1 MKYSAEI
8 FDKFQFLYKETG
20 YCDRQVRCVVSF
32 NGSADPET
40 LKKAAEMLLSTVPIL
55 SRKYVNLGNK
65 SYWEDTNFQNVENVF
80 TVTYSK
86 TAFDSFSC
94 SMTDAENGPQIKF
107 CLLCAE
113 NNMLVA
119 VINHMVSDAAGLKQ
133 CMYLYAEIYS
143 NLIRDPNYLPD
154 FIIDGD
160 RGFKNIVC
168 PVSFPHRLISL
179 LFGSKDSNQKSL
191 CGFSMENSGKVEP
204 FVMQH
209 EISPKVFRDMKE
221 YCHVRGITVNDVVL
235 TAYLRALSKM
245 LGMQGQEIAVPIM
258 IDMRRYLKDKNFNAL
273 TNLSSTSIV
282 KRCIP
287 ESEDFESSLAG
298 VNAIM
303 NAKKENGLGLNTFFK
318 LYAGFR
324 IPFIDAYKIMR
335 KALKN
340 PPISM
345 TNIGV
350 IDSAKLLFENTEV
363 RNAVMFASIKY
374 RPYFQ
379 ISVSSFNDR
388 MTLGTGLYGDE
399 EDRAN
404 IIKLFELMDGELQA
418 MEACRDAKAGY
429 HI

>member
-8 FDKFQFLYKETG
+8 FDKFQYLYEKTG

-40 LKKAAEMLLSTVPIL
+40 LKKAAEFLLATVPIL
-55 SRKYVNLGNK
+55 SRKYVDLGGK
-65 SYWEDTNFQNVENVF
+65 SYWEDMDFRNVEHVF
-80 TVTYSK
+80 TATYSK
-86 TAFDSFSC
+86 TDFDSFTC

-113 NNMLVA
+113 NDMLAV

-143 NLIRDPNYLPD
+143 NLIRDPDYLPD
-154 FIIDGD
+154 FMIDGD

-168 PVSFPHRLISL
+168 EVNLPHRLVSL
-179 LFGSKDSNQKSL
+179 FFGRKDSNQESL
-191 CGFSMENSGKVEP
+191 CGFLMGSSEKVEP

-209 EISPKVFRDMKE
+209 EISPEIYRDMKE
-221 YCHVRGITVNDVVL
+221 YCRLSGITVNDVVL

-258 IDMRRYLKDKNFNAL
+258 IDMRRYLKDKGFHAL

-282 KRCIP
+282 KLCIP
-287 ESEDFESSLAG
+287 ADEAFESTLAG
-298 VNAIM
+298 VSAIM
-303 NAKKENGLGLNTFFK
+303 RAKKENGLGLNTFFK
-318 LYAGFR
+318 LYDGFR
-324 IPFIDAYKIMR
+324 IPFVDAYKIMR
-335 KALKN
+335 KVLKN
-340 PPISM
+340 PKISM

-350 IDSAKLLFENTEV
+350 IDSAKLVFENAEV
-363 RNAVMFASIKY
+363 RNAVMLASIKY

-379 ISVSSFNDR
+379 ISVTSFNDR
-388 MTLGTGLYGDE
+388 MTFGSGLYGDE

-404 IIKLFELMDGELQA
+404 IDRLYELMDGELQA
-418 MEACRDAKAGY
+418 MEAYIDAKAGCPM
-429 HI
+429 

>member
-8 FDKFQFLYKETG
+8 FDKFQYLYEETG

-40 LKKAAEMLLSTVPIL
+40 LKKAAELLLSTVPVL
-55 SRKYVNLGNK
+55 SRKYVNLGGK

-80 TVTYSK
+80 TVTDSK
-86 TAFDSFSC
+86 TAFDRFTC

-107 CLLCAE
+107 CLLRAE
-113 NNMLVA
+113 SDTLAV

-143 NLIRDPNYLPD
+143 NLVRNPNYLPD

-168 PVSFPHRLISL
+168 AVSFPHRLVSL
-179 LFGSKDSNQKSL
+179 FFGSKDSNQKSL
-191 CGFSMENSGKVEP
+191 CGFLMGNSEKVEP
-204 FVMQH
+204 FIMQH
-209 EISPKVFRDMKE
+209 EISPKIYRDIRE
-221 YCHVRGITVNDVVL
+221 YCHSSGITVNDVVL

-245 LGMQGQEIAVPIM
+245 LGVQGQEIAVPLM
-258 IDMRRYLKDKNFNAL
+258 IDMRRYRKDKGFHAL

-282 KRCIP
+282 KLCIP
-287 ESEDFESSLAG
+287 ADEDFESSLAG
-298 VNAIM
+298 INAIM
-303 NAKKENGLGLNTFFK
+303 HVKKENGLGLNTFFK

-324 IPFIDAYKIMR
+324 IPFIDTYNIMR
-335 KALKN
+335 KVLKN
-340 PPISM
+340 PKISM

-350 IDSAKLLFENTEV
+350 IDSAKLAFENAEV
-363 RNAVMFASIKY
+363 KNAVMFASIKY

-379 ISVSSFNDR
+379 ISVTSFNDR
-388 MTLGTGLYGDE
+388 MTFGTGLYGDE
-399 EDRAN
+399 EDSAHISR
-404 IIKLFELMDGELQA
+404 LYELMDGELQA
-418 MEACRDAKAGY
+418 MEACIDAKAGY